1 VKVAIVHEWFDSY
14 AGSER
19 VVEQMLAL
27 FPEAD
32 VFGVVDFLSGPDR
45 AFLGGRP
52 VRTTFIQRLPFA
64 RRAFRHYLPLMAV
77 AIEQLDVSAYDLVLS
92 SSHAVAKGVLTGPDQ
107 VHVSYVHSPIR
118 YAWDLQ
124 HQYLQES
131 NLARGAKGVLARLML
146 HYMRLW
152 DCRTA
157 AGVDLFIA
165 NSAFVGRRIRKV
177 YGRDSVV
184 VHPPVDVQS
193 FALRTAKEDFY
204 LAAARMVPYK
214 RMPVLVE
221 AFARMPARRLVVV
234 GEGPDLDRCRKLA
247 AGSPNIQLVGRQP
260 AGQLRDYMQR
270 AKAFVFAAEEDFG
283 ITLVEAQACGT
294 PVIAYG
300 RGGARETVRSLDVA
314 DAPTGLFFDRQTPES
329 VIAAVVRFEE
339 AAGQFSPH
347 DCRAQAER
355 FSVEAFRGAFRRHV
369 EATVGGPKSGSH
381 APPRKWPQ
389 VAVSGGVRP
398 VQPALLRGTDA
409 LQAKGSCGAVA
420 PVR

>member
-1 VKVAIVHEWFDSY
+1 MKVAIVHEWFDSY

-27 FPEAD
+27 FPHAD
-32 VFGVVDFLSGPDR
+32 VFGVVDFLSGSDR
-45 AFLGGRP
+45 DFLGGRA
-52 VRTTFIQRLPFA
+52 VQTTFIQRLPFA
-64 RRAFRHYLPLMAV
+64 RRAFRHYLPLMTL
-77 AIEQLDVSAYDLVLS
+77 AIEQLDLSAYDLVLS

-124 HQYLQES
+124 HQYLRES
-131 NLARGAKGVLARLML
+131 GLDCGAKGLLARLAL

-165 NSAFVGRRIRKV
+165 NSAFVGRRIRKA

-184 VHPPVDVQS
+184 IHPPVDVQS
-193 FALRTAKEDFY
+193 FALHTEKDDFY

-214 RMPVLVE
+214 KMPILVE
-221 AFARMPARRLVVV
+221 AFARMPDRRLVVV

-247 AGSPNIQLVGRQP
+247 AGSPNIQLLGRQP
-260 AGQLRDYMQR
+260 AAQLRGYMQR
-270 AKAFVFAAEEDFG
+270 ARAFVFAAEEDFG

-300 RGGARETVRSLDVA
+300 RGGARETVRPLDGGH
-314 DAPTGLFFDRQTPES
+314 APTGLFFDQQAPES
-329 VIAAVVRFEE
+329 VMAAVARFEQE
-339 AAGQFSPH
+339 AGRISPLA
-347 DCRAQAER
+347 CRAQAER
-355 FSVEAFRGAFRRHV
+355 FSVDAFRSAYRQCIE
-369 EATVGGPKSGSH
+369 EAVGGRNAAPPP
-381 APPRKWPQ
+381 PPRKRPHLAASAK
-389 VAVSGGVRP
+389 VLSMPAVQRGG
-398 VQPALLRGTDA
+398 GETS
-409 LQAKGSCGAVA
+409 QAGGPTGSVA
-420 PVR
+420 PVQ

>member
-1 VKVAIVHEWFDSY
+1 LLRRDTADVRQVRQPHGGVGVKVAIVHEWFDSY

-27 FPEAD
+27 FPQAD

-45 AFLGGRP
+45 VFLGGRT

-64 RRAFRHYLPLMAV
+64 RRAFRHYLPLMAL
-77 AIEQLDVSAYDLVLS
+77 AIEQLDLSAYDLVLS

-124 HQYLQES
+124 HQYLGDS
-131 NLARGAKGVLARLML
+131 GLAGSAKGALARLML

-165 NSAFVGRRIRKV
+165 NSAFIGRRIRKV

-193 FALRTAKEDFY
+193 FALRTDKEDFY

-214 RMPVLVE
+214 KMPILVE
-221 AFARMPARRLVVV
+221 AFARMPTRRLVVV

-247 AGSPNIQLVGRQP
+247 AGSPNIQLVGRQS
-260 AGQLRDYMQR
+260 AGQLRDYLQR
-270 AKAFVFAAEEDFG
+270 ARAFVFAAEEDFG

-300 RGGARETVRSLDVA
+300 RGGARETVRSID
-314 DAPTGLFFDRQTPES
+314 DSDTPTGLFFDKQTPES
-329 VIAAVVRFEE
+329 VIAAVERFEL
-339 AAGQFSPH
+339 AAERFSPLA
-347 DCRAQAER
+347 CRAQAER
-355 FSVEAFRGAFRRHV
+355 FSVDAFRNAYCRYV
-369 EATVGGPKSGSH
+369 EDAVGGHSCGSH
-381 APPRKWPQ
+381 A
-389 VAVSGGVRP
+389 RP
-398 VQPALLRGTDA
+398 ST
-409 LQAKGSCGAVA
+409 
-420 PVR
+420 

>member
-27 FPEAD
+27 FPDAD
-32 VFGVVDFLSGPDR
+32 VFGVVDFLSEADR

-52 VRTTFIQRLPFA
+52 VHTTFIQKLPFA
-64 RRAFRHYLPLMAV
+64 RRAFRNYLPLMPL

-124 HQYLQES
+124 HQYLAES
-131 NLARGAKGVLARLML
+131 GLRENAKGVLARVML
-146 HYMRLW
+146 HYMRMW

-157 AGVDLFIA
+157 PGVDLFIA
-165 NSAFVGRRIRKV
+165 NSTFIGRRIRKV

-193 FALRTAKEDFY
+193 FPLRTAKENFY
-204 LAAARMVPYK
+204 LAATRMVPYK
-214 RMPVLVE
+214 KMPILVE
-221 AFARMPARRLVVV
+221 AFARMPSRRLVVV
-234 GEGPDLDRCRKLA
+234 GEGPDLERCRKLA
-247 AGSPNIQLVGRQP
+247 AGIPNVQLVGRVP
-260 AGQLRDYMQR
+260 TDQLRDYMQR
-270 AKAFVFAAEEDFG
+270 ARAFVFAAEEDFG

-300 RGGARETVRSLDVA
+300 RGGARDIVRSIDDSEL
-314 DAPTGLFFDRQTPES
+314 PTGLFFDKQTPES
-329 VIAAVVRFEE
+329 VISAVARFEA
-339 AAGQFSPH
+339 AAGRFSPLA
-347 DCRAQAER
+347 CRAQAER
-355 FSVEAFRGAFRRHV
+355 FSISAFRNAYRQHV
-369 EATVGGPKSGSH
+369 DDAVGGRSSGS
-381 APPRKWPQ
+381 AVPPSKWPQ
-389 VAVSGGVRP
+389 VVAMAGRARSMLSTAAGV
-398 VQPALLRGTDA
+398 Q
-409 LQAKGSCGAVA
+409 
-420 PVR
+420 

>member
-1 VKVAIVHEWFDSY
+1 MKVAIVHEWFDSY

-27 FPEAD
+27 FPRAD
-32 VFGVVDFLSGPDR
+32 VFGVVDFLSEPDR
-45 AFLGGRP
+45 AFLGGRT
-52 VRTTFIQRLPFA
+52 VHTTFIQGLPFA
-64 RRAFRHYLPLMAV
+64 RRAFRHYLPLMPL
-77 AIEQLDVSAYDLVLS
+77 AIEQLDLSGYDLVLS

-131 NLARGAKGVLARLML
+131 GLARSAKGLLARPML

-165 NSAFVGRRIRKV
+165 NSAFVGRRIRKA

-184 VHPPVDVQS
+184 VHPPVDVES
-193 FALRTAKEDFY
+193 FALHAAKEDYY
-204 LAAARMVPYK
+204 LAAARMVAYK
-214 RMPVLVE
+214 KMPVLVE
-221 AFARMPARRLVVV
+221 AFTRMPGRRLVVV

-270 AKAFVFAAEEDFG
+270 ARAFVFGAEEDFG
-283 ITLVEAQACGT
+283 ITVVEAQACGT

-300 RGGARETVRSLDVA
+300 RGGARETVRSIDDG
-314 DAPTGLFFDRQTPES
+314 DAATGLFFDEQTPES
-329 VIAAVVRFEE
+329 IVAAVARFEE
-339 AAGQFSPH
+339 AAAQFSPLA
-347 DCRAQAER
+347 CRAQAER
-355 FSVEAFRGAFRRHV
+355 FSVDAFRSAYRRCV
-369 EATVGGPKSGSH
+369 EDALGGRNSDSH
-381 APPRKWPQ
+381 APPPRKRPHIAAASR
-389 VAVSGGVRP
+389 VVSAGRTAAG
-398 VQPALLRGTDA
+398 
-409 LQAKGSCGAVA
+409 
-420 PVR
+420 